1 MANIL
6 ASGISNK
13 PHLVAF
19 DEMAEARLAA
29 LDLSVLLIY
38 LIDIVNV
45 DALPILAEQ
54 FDILGFK
61 GYGLASTEA
70 DKRAVIKKAIELHRY
85 KGTPWS
91 IREALKTL
99 GYPTT
104 TIQERIAAVPV
115 PLDGS
120 WEYDGSRF
128 YGVPSSAWAT
138 FRVIVSA
145 VQTGV
150 ITQQIASDIRALML
164 EYKNA
169 RSALIGLAFGV
180 DTTETLAMSL
190 NDNIS
195 AVVPQTEALAFWPA
209 INGLTSLNGTYQY
222 DNDTLNIQ
230 VI

>member
-6 ASGISNK
+6 ASGISSK

-70 DKRAVIKKAIELHRY
+70 EKRAVIKKAIELHRY

-91 IREALKTL
+91 IREALRTL

-104 TIQERIAAVPV
+104 TIQERIGTVAV

-120 WEYDGSRF
+120 WRYDGSRF
-128 YGVPSSAWAT
+128 YGIPSSAWAT

-145 VQTGV
+145 VQAGV
-150 ITQQIASDIRALML
+150 ITPQIASDIRALIL

-190 NDNIS
+190 QDPVGVTIPN
-195 AVVPQTEALAFWPA
+195 TEALAFWPA
-209 INGLTSLNGTYQY
+209 ANGVTPLNGTYQY
-222 DNDTLNIQ
+222 DNDTLNLQ